1 MKAKNKRNSAV
12 TAAAVHIGITTERQL
27 AEMDKSIYSPDN
39 LISYHTALSLV
50 DRMENDGV
58 INKKE
63 KSILYA
69 KIAEKYGLNP
79 NSIFAA

>member
-1 MKAKNKRNSAV
+1 
-12 TAAAVHIGITTERQL
+12 
-27 AEMDKSIYSPDN
+27 MDKSTYSPDN
-39 LISYHTALSLV
+39 LINYHTALSLV

-63 KSILYA
+63 KAILYT

>member
-1 MKAKNKRNSAV
+1 
-12 TAAAVHIGITTERQL
+12 
-27 AEMDKSIYSPDN
+27 MDKSIYSPDN
-39 LISYHTALSLV
+39 LINYHTALSLV

-69 KIAEKYGLNP
+69 KIAEKHGLNP
-79 NSIFAA
+79 RSIFAA